1 MTEKIASLEL
11 LGEGLF
17 LFRDKIYSKETQN
30 VVITM
35 WLKGKSYIDKFP
47 TPSRVLRVF
56 CGICIYNAL
65 VLRECARYFHLPL
78 HIHALLFSILL

>member
-35 WLKGKSYIDKFP
+35 WSKGKSYIDKFP
-47 TPSRVLRVF
+47 TPSHGYYGYYVVS
-56 CGICIYNAL
+56 
-65 VLRECARYFHLPL
+65 VSTMHL
-78 HIHALLFSILL
+78 F